1 MDNINY
7 IEMEKFLGF
16 PKVLSKN
23 LITRKKLFNQM
34 KVQDH
39 FLVDHKTLHTSF
51 FNQTWF
57 GFPKCAK
64 SSKGFKAQEMT
75 LFWNK
80 WHLFL

>member
-51 FNQTWF
+51 FNQT
-57 GFPKCAK
+57 
-64 SSKGFKAQEMT
+64 
-75 LFWNK
+75 
-80 WHLFL
+80 